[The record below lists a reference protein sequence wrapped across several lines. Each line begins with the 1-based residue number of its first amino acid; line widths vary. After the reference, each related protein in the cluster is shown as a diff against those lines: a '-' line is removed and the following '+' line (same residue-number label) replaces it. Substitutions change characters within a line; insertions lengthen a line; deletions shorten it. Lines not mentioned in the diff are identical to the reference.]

1 MRFGTQTLRLA
12 VGLAAVTA
20 VVGAQSDSLRLR
32 LESRA
37 IPREVID
44 EVARVYNAP
53 GTLRAGGSYDIERGR
68 VVGSDVAVLDGP
80 LTIGGH
86 VRGRVV
92 AINASVFLEPGAR
105 IDRDILVV
113 GGRLEGREA
122 AVVEGDI
129 RVYAANVSYQREGSV
144 LVVRDG
150 GDEEANVDVRWW
162 RSRERWA
169 ARGWS
174 DLRLLSAR
182 TYNRVEGLPILIGP
196 SVGRD
201 LGWGR
206 VRLDAL
212 GIVRTVGNLDRAEHT
227 FGHSA
232 KLEFE
237 LGGESGLR
245 FGGRLFDVIEPV
257 EEWQLSDGEVGLA
270 TLFLH
275 RDYRDYF
282 SRHGA
287 SVYAGLYLTPAAD
300 LTVSFS
306 DQRWAARNARDPFTL
321 FRNSDGWR
329 PNPAMDDGSLHIL
342 RSTLRVDTRNDT
354 DDPWSGWFV
363 TADLEHGHGTLV
375 TLGPTSFF
383 TRAAV
388 GGGGSTDY
396 RRGFVDIRRYN
407 RLSPDGQLN
416 MRVVLGGWLGGDPL
430 PLQRRVSVGG
440 PGSLPGHDFRRTPD
454 GGTDVLT
461 CSSVDPSLPGGSPAA
476 AVAGFP
482 AQCDRIALA
491 QIEFRGDLRFDPFGV
506 FDDDWRPWR
515 LGYGR
520 GAQWVLFA
528 DAGRGWLVTP
538 GGDITDLTY
547 PRDKFPKAATFRTD
561 IGVGLVLDQVGF
573 YVAKALSNK
582 NAPVNFFVRLKPRI

>member
-1 MRFGTQTLRLA
+1 MRFGFVTLRPAL
-12 VGLAAVTA
+12 GLLAVTA
-20 VVGAQSDSLRLR
+20 VVGAQQTDSLRLSR

-37 IPREVID
+37 IPREVI
-44 EVARVYNAP
+44 EEGARVYNAP

-68 VVGSDVAVLDGP
+68 VVDSDVAVLDGP

-122 AVVEGDI
+122 AVVPGDI
-129 RVYAANVSYQREGSV
+129 RVYAASVSYQREGTV
-144 LVVRDG
+144 LVVREG
-150 GDEEANVDVRWW
+150 GDEETATDVRWW
-162 RSRERWA
+162 RSRERWS

-174 DLRLLSAR
+174 DLRLMSAR

-227 FGHSA
+227 FGHTA

-245 FGGRLFDVIEPV
+245 FGGRLFNVIDPV

-270 TLFLH
+270 TFFLH

-287 SVYAGLYLTPAAD
+287 TVYAGLYLTPAAD
-300 LTVSFS
+300 FSVSFS
-306 DQRWAARNARDPFTL
+306 DQRWAARDTRDPFTL

-329 PNPAMDDGSLHIL
+329 SNPTMDDGKLHVL
-342 RSTLRVDTRNDT
+342 HGTLRFDTRNDA
-354 DDPWSGWFV
+354 DDPWSGWYA
-363 TADLEHGHGTLV
+363 TADLEQGHGTLV

-383 TRAAV
+383 TRGAAA
-388 GGGGSTDY
+388 GSTDY
-396 RRGFVDIRRYN
+396 RRGFLDIRRYN

-416 MRVVLGGWLGGDPL
+416 VRIVLGGWLGGDPL
-430 PLQRRVSVGG
+430 PLQRRLSVGG
-440 PGSLPGHDFRRTPD
+440 PGSLPGYDFRRAPD
-454 GGTDVLT
+454 GADVLT
-461 CSSVDPSLPGGSPAA
+461 CSSADPSLPGGSPGLGI
-476 AVAGFP
+476 VGSP

-491 QIEFRGDLRFDPFGV
+491 QIEFRGDLRLDPFGV

-515 LGYGR
+515 HGYGR

-538 GGDITDLTY
+538 GGDVTDLTY
-547 PRDKFPKAATFRTD
+547 PKDKFPKAGTFRTD
-561 IGVGLVLDQVGF
+561 IGLGLVLDNVGF
-573 YVAKALSNK
+573 YVAKGLSNK
-582 NAPVNFFVRLKPRI
+582 DAPVNFFVRLKPRI

>member
-1 MRFGTQTLRLA
+1 MRFGFLTLRLA
-12 VGLAAVTA
+12 VGLTALTA
-20 VVGAQSDSLRLR
+20 VVAAQQSDSLR

-37 IPREVID
+37 IPREVIE

-68 VVGSDVAVLDGP
+68 VVDSDVAVLDGP

-105 IDRDILVV
+105 IDRDIIVV

-122 AVVEGDI
+122 ASVQGDI
-129 RVYAANVSYQREGSV
+129 RVYAASVSYQREGTV
-144 LVVRDG
+144 LVVREG
-150 GDEEANVDVRWW
+150 GDEETNVDVRWW
-162 RSRERWA
+162 RSRERWS
-169 ARGWS
+169 ARAWS

-206 VRLDAL
+206 LRLDAL
-212 GIVRTVGNLDRAEHT
+212 GIVRTVGNLERAEHT
-227 FGHSA
+227 FGHTA
-232 KLEFE
+232 RLEFE

-245 FGGRLFDVIEPV
+245 FGGRLFNLIDPV
-257 EEWQLSDGEVGLA
+257 EEWHLSDGEVGLA

-282 SRHGA
+282 NRHGA

-300 LTVSFS
+300 FTVSFS
-306 DQRWAARNARDPFTL
+306 DQRWAARNTRDPFTL

-329 PNPAMDDGSLHIL
+329 PNPTMDDGSLHIL
-342 RSTLRVDTRNDT
+342 HGTLRFDTRNDT

-375 TLGPTSFF
+375 ALGPTSFF
-383 TRAAV
+383 TRAVTA
-388 GGGGSTDY
+388 GSTDY
-396 RRGFVDIRRYN
+396 RRGFIDMRRYN

-416 MRVVLGGWLGGDPL
+416 LRVVLGGWLGGDPL
-430 PLQRRVSVGG
+430 PLQRRLSVGG
-440 PGSLPGHDFRRTPD
+440 PGSLPGYDFRRTLD
-454 GGTDVLT
+454 GGADVLT
-461 CSSVDPSLPGGSPAA
+461 CSSVDPSLPGSSPGVS
-476 AVAGFP
+476 VAGFP

-491 QIEFRGDLRFDPFGV
+491 QIEFRGDLRLDPFGI

-515 LGYGR
+515 HGYGR

-538 GGDITDLTY
+538 AGDVADLTY
-547 PRDKFPKAATFRTD
+547 PRDKFPKAGTFRTD

-573 YVAKALSNK
+573 YVAKALSN
-582 NAPVNFFVRLKPRI
+582 NHAPVNFFVRLKPRI

>member
-1 MRFGTQTLRLA
+1 MRFGFLTLRLA
-12 VGLAAVTA
+12 VGFAAVTA
-20 VVGAQSDSLRLR
+20 VVDAQQSDSLRLR

-37 IPREVID
+37 IPREVIE

-53 GTLRAGGSYDIERGR
+53 GTLRTGGSYDIERGR
-68 VVGSDVAVLDGP
+68 VVDNDVAVLDGP

-122 AVVEGDI
+122 AVVQGDI
-129 RVYAANVSYQREGSV
+129 RVYAASVSYQREGTV
-144 LVVRDG
+144 LVVREG
-150 GDEEANVDVRWW
+150 GDEETNVDVRWW

-196 SVGRD
+196 SLGRD

-212 GIVRTVGNLDRAEHT
+212 GIVRTVGNLERAEHA
-227 FGHSA
+227 FGHTA

-245 FGGRLFDVIEPV
+245 FGGRLFDMIDPV

-282 SRHGA
+282 NRHGA
-287 SVYAGLYLTPAAD
+287 SVYAGLYITPAAD
-300 LTVSFS
+300 VTVSFS
-306 DQRWAARNARDPFTL
+306 DQRWAARDTRDPFTL
-321 FRNSDGWR
+321 FRNGDGWR
-329 PNPAMDDGSLHIL
+329 PNPTMDDGSLHVL
-342 RSTLRVDTRNDT
+342 HGTLRIDTRNDT
-354 DDPWSGWFV
+354 DDPWSGWYV

-375 TLGPTSFF
+375 SLGPTSFF
-383 TRAAV
+383 TRGAV
-388 GGGGSTDY
+388 AGSTDY
-396 RRGFVDIRRYN
+396 RRGFLDIRRYN

-416 MRVVLGGWLGGDPL
+416 LRVVLGGWLGGDPL
-430 PLQRRVSVGG
+430 PLQRRLSVGG
-440 PGSLPGHDFRRTPD
+440 PGSLPGYDFRRTP
-454 GGTDVLT
+454 GGADVLT
-461 CSSVDPSLPGGSPAA
+461 CSSVDPSLPGGSPGMAI
-476 AVAGFP
+476 VGFP

-491 QIEFRGDLRFDPFGV
+491 QLEFRGDLRLDPFGV
-506 FDDDWRPWR
+506 FDDEWRPWR
-515 LGYGR
+515 HGYGQ

-538 GGDITDLTY
+538 GGDVSGLTY
-547 PRDKFPKAATFRTD
+547 PKDKFPKAGTFRTD
-561 IGVGLVLDQVGF
+561 VGVGLVLDNVGF
-573 YVAKALSNK
+573 YVAKALSNSH
-582 NAPVNFFVRLKPRI
+582 APVNFFVRLKPRI

>member
-12 VGLAAVTA
+12 IGLTAVTA
-20 VVGAQSDSLRLR
+20 VVGAQSDTLR

-37 IPREVID
+37 IPREVIE

-53 GTLRAGGSYDIERGR
+53 GTLRAAGSYDIERGR
-68 VVGSDVAVLDGP
+68 VVDSDVAVLDGP

-129 RVYAANVSYQREGSV
+129 RVYAASVSYQREGTV
-144 LVVRDG
+144 LVVREG
-150 GDEEANVDVRWW
+150 GDEEANVDVRWL
-162 RSRERWA
+162 RSRERWN

-196 SVGRD
+196 SLGRD

-227 FGHSA
+227 FGHHA

-245 FGGRLFDVIEPV
+245 IGGRLFDVIDPV
-257 EEWQLSDGEVGLA
+257 EEWHLSDGEVGLA
-270 TLFLH
+270 TFFLH

-306 DQRWAARNARDPFTL
+306 DQRWAARDARDPFTL
-321 FRNSDGWR
+321 FRNSRGWR

-342 RSTLRVDTRNDT
+342 HGTLRVDTRNDT
-354 DDPWSGWFV
+354 EDPWSGWFV

-383 TRAAV
+383 TRRGA
-388 GGGGSTDY
+388 GGSTDY

-416 MRVVLGGWLGGDPL
+416 IRVVLGGWLGGDPL
-430 PLQRRVSVGG
+430 PLQRRLSVGG
-440 PGSLPGHDFRRTPD
+440 PGSLPGYDFRRRPD
-454 GGTDVLT
+454 GGPDVLT
-461 CSSVDPSLPGGSPAA
+461 CSSIDPSLPGGSPAA

-491 QIEFRGDLRFDPFGV
+491 QIEFRGDLRLDPFGV

-515 LGYGR
+515 YGYGR
-520 GAQWVLFA
+520 GAEWVLFA

-538 GGDITDLTY
+538 GGDVTDLTY
-547 PRDKFPKAATFRTD
+547 PRDKFPKASTFRTD
-561 IGVGLVLDQVGF
+561 VGVGLVLDQVGF

>member
-1 MRFGTQTLRLA
+1 MRFGTLTLRLA
-12 VGLAAVTA
+12 VGLTAVTA
-20 VVGAQSDSLRLR
+20 VVGAQSDSLRL
-32 LESRA
+32 ESRA
-37 IPREVID
+37 IPREVIE

-68 VVGSDVAVLDGP
+68 VVDSDVAVLDGP

-86 VRGRVV
+86 VRGRVI

-129 RVYAANVSYQREGSV
+129 RVYAASVSYQREGSV
-144 LVVRDG
+144 LVVREG

-169 ARGWS
+169 ARSWS
-174 DLRLLSAR
+174 DLRLVSAR

-196 SVGRD
+196 SLGRD

-206 VRLDAL
+206 LRLDAL

-232 KLEFE
+232 RLEFE

-245 FGGRLFDVIEPV
+245 FGGRLFDVIDPV

-282 SRHGA
+282 NRHGA

-306 DQRWAARNARDPFTL
+306 DQRWAARDARDPFTL
-321 FRNSDGWR
+321 FRNSHGWR

-342 RSTLRVDTRNDT
+342 HGTLRVDTRNDT

-363 TADLEHGHGTLV
+363 TANLEHGHGTLV

-383 TRAAV
+383 TRRAA
-388 GGGGSTDY
+388 GGSTDY

-416 MRVVLGGWLGGDPL
+416 LRVVLGGWLGGDPL
-430 PLQRRVSVGG
+430 PLQRRLSVGG
-440 PGSLPGHDFRRTPD
+440 PGSLPGYDFRRTPD
-454 GGTDVLT
+454 GGPDVLT

-491 QIEFRGDLRFDPFGV
+491 QIEFRGDLRLDPFGV

-515 LGYGR
+515 HGYGR
-520 GAQWVLFA
+520 RAQWVLFA

-538 GGDITDLTY
+538 GGDVTDLTY
-547 PRDKFPKAATFRTD
+547 PRDKFPKAGTFRTD